1 MLHEDLSGMLLER
14 GDVRHRPQRKRIAC
28 GQTISIGKILV
39 KIIDNFIEDSGVA
52 MSEKK
57 SGLRKGLTNYGD
69 EGFSLFLRK
78 AFIKG
83 AGYTDDALSRP
94 IVAIANTGSAYNPCH
109 GNAPQL
115 IEAVK
120 RGVMLAGGLP
130 VEFPTISIAESF
142 SHPTS
147 MYLRNLMSM
156 DTEEMIR
163 AQPMDAVVLI
173 GGCDKT
179 VPAQLMGA
187 AAAGVPAIQ
196 LVTGAMLT
204 GSHRGERVGACT
216 DCRRFWAS
224 FRGDQIDAAEI
235 EAVNNQLVA
244 TVGTCSVMGTAST
257 MACIAEA
264 LGIMLPGGASAPAVT
279 ADRIRIAERT
289 GAQAVAM
296 IGQDLSPAK
305 ILTPKAIEN
314 ALRVLLA
321 IGGSTNG
328 IIHLTAIAGRL
339 GIRIDLE
346 KLDQMARETP
356 VLVDL
361 KPSGQH
367 YMEDLHRAGGL
378 TTVMR
383 EIKGLL
389 HLDALTVTGR
399 TLGEELDL
407 APASFPQDVVRP
419 LDRPIFPQG
428 GIAVLRGNLAPGGA
442 IIKQSAASASLM
454 EHEGRAVVFEDAE
467 DLARRIDDPELEV
480 EAHDVL
486 VLKRIGPVGAPGM
499 PEAGYIPIPRKLGRL
514 GVKDMVRISDGRMSG
529 TASGTVVL
537 HVTPEAAIGGPLAI
551 VQTGDRIR
559 LSVADRSIELALSDE
574 EIAARLAALPAH
586 KVDPEE
592 RGYRKLFLTTITQA
606 DEGCDFD
613 FLQASRITAT
623 VPGDRN
629 KG

>member
-399 TLGEELDL
+399 TLGEELEL